1 MTSGAAKEV
10 PSFQPTNRLEHRSN
24 SPASLLARDISNIST
39 PHLIRPLGRLWE
51 RFQAIWSNRLI
62 VAALSGFGSKRTLL
76 NDFELLVS
84 RQPTDP
90 LLPTLHSLRAVGPF
104 EYDANRKSG
113 ALPKRAVKS
122 FAPECHLRV
131 GARNPVFVRDHRS
144 RYGSPQGPNTIQ
156 LRCIGH
162 LDRSSSWQSFRR
174 VPRILT
180 QDAQGF
186 F

>member
-84 RQPTDP
+84 HQPNDP
-90 LLPTLHSLRAVGPF
+90 L
-104 EYDANRKSG
+104 
-113 ALPKRAVKS
+113 
-122 FAPECHLRV
+122 FAT
-131 GARNPVFVRDHRS
+131 RNPCA
-144 RYGSPQGPNTIQ
+144 QQ
-156 LRCIGH
+156 AL
-162 LDRSSSWQSFRR
+162 LDTTRTVSTAPFQKEH
-174 VPRILT
+174 
-180 QDAQGF
+180 
-186 F
+186 